1 MISADH
7 EALVL
12 ADVAGALDS
21 DEREQLRASLEVL
34 PPEERAHVAHL
45 YDLGITLAE
54 IAADAPPPPHLRQ
67 ALLAKLREPANYTIA
82 ADEGEWL
89 DAGLPGVRMRI
100 LALDRHRGVVTMII
114 SARPGARYPAHHHS
128 GPEECYVIRGS
139 VTIGGRVLR
148 AGDFHHAEGDTE
160 HGEIS
165 TEEGVEVLLVASA
178 ADYLPN

>member
-54 IAADAPPPPHLRQ
+54 IAADAPPPPHLR
-67 ALLAKLREPANYTIA
+67 LTKVNGSMPVCPASACESWRSIGIA
-82 ADEGEWL
+82 ASS
-89 DAGLPGVRMRI
+89 R
-100 LALDRHRGVVTMII
+100 
-114 SARPGARYPAHHHS
+114 
-128 GPEECYVIRGS
+128 
-139 VTIGGRVLR
+139 
-148 AGDFHHAEGDTE
+148 
-160 HGEIS
+160 
-165 TEEGVEVLLVASA
+165 
-178 ADYLPN
+178 